1 MDGAITMK
9 VIFYTKKGC
18 SLCDDAKLI
27 LEILQKEY
35 NFEIITNDIETN
47 EDWMEKY
54 GINIPVVKIDG
65 EVIQEGIIDLLT
77 IEEKVQEHLN

>member
-1 MDGAITMK
+1 MK